1 VVRIDQ
7 VFGRDAFEQLLLH
20 FQRRFAR
27 GEARAVAEA
36 KDVRVH
42 RHGRF
47 SKRRVEHHIGGFA
60 ADAGQGFEGFARAGH
75 LPAVLFHQNPAGF
88 HQVLGFAAVQANG
101 LDVALQTC
109 QAQVQDLLRR
119 TRHREEFA
127 RGLVH
132 AHIRGLGRQQHGG
145 QQLEHAGVFQLG
157 HGHGVGGLQ
166 GGQEGFDLCGFH
178 GVSRC
183 WQNDGQVNTGRYT
196 MPLQFADRLN
206 NVETSAIRELFK
218 LLGKP
223 GIISFAGGFPDSAM
237 FDVDGIREAS
247 NAALS
252 QDPGAALQYGATEGF
267 GPLRE
272 QLAHFM
278 GQKGAK
284 DVAADQL
291 IVTTGSQQGLDL
303 IGKTMISPGDKVI
316 VEGPTFLATIQCFRL
331 YGADLISAPVDGHGV
346 KTDELEKLIAEH
358 KPKFVYLIPTFGNP
372 SGALLSA
379 ERRKQV
385 LEMAV
390 KHQTLIVEDDPY
402 GDLYF
407 GEAPP
412 PSLLA
417 MSASVPGSRELLVHC
432 GSLSKVLSPGLR
444 VGWMIAPA
452 ELLGKATMCKQFSD
466 AHTSTFAQATAAQYL
481 KAGRMPATLDKV
493 RAVYAQRAQTM
504 GDALR
509 KELGDAVEFV
519 QPQGGLFVWARLTGA
534 GGQVNDG
541 NVYAKRAIEQ
551 GVAFVPGTPF
561 FCANPDHATFRLSF
575 ATVGE
580 DKILE
585 GVSRLAK
592 AL

>member
-1 VVRIDQ
+1 MAIP
-7 VFGRDAFEQLLLH
+7 
-20 FQRRFAR
+20 FA
-27 GEARAVAEA
+27 
-36 KDVRVH
+36 
-42 RHGRF
+42 
-47 SKRRVEHHIGGFA
+47 S
-60 ADAGQGFEGFARAGH
+60 
-75 LPAVLFHQNPAGF
+75 
-88 HQVLGFAAVQANG
+88 
-101 LDVALQTC
+101 
-109 QAQVQDLLRR
+109 
-119 TRHREEFA
+119 
-127 RGLVH
+127 
-132 AHIRGLGRQQHGG
+132 
-145 QQLEHAGVFQLG
+145 
-157 HGHGVGGLQ
+157 
-166 GGQEGFDLCGFH
+166 
-178 GVSRC
+178 
-183 WQNDGQVNTGRYT
+183 
-196 MPLQFADRLN
+196 RLN

-247 NAALS
+247 NAALA

-284 DVAADQL
+284 DVAPEQL
-291 IVTTGSQQGLDL
+291 IVTTGSQQALDL
-303 IGKTMISPGDKVI
+303 LGKTLISPGDKVI

-331 YGADLISAPVDGHGV
+331 YGAELISAPIDGDGV
-346 KTDELEKLIAEH
+346 QTDKLEALISEH

-372 SGALLSA
+372 SGAMLSA
-379 ERRKQV
+379 ERRKRV
-385 LEMAV
+385 LELAV
-390 KHQTLIVEDDPY
+390 QYNTLIVEDDPY

-407 GEAPP
+407 GDAPP
-412 PSLLA
+412 PSLMA
-417 MSASVPGSRELLVHC
+417 MSPQVPGSRDLLVHC

-452 ELLGKATMCKQFSD
+452 ELLAKATMCKQFSD

-493 RAVYAQRAQTM
+493 RSVYAKRAQTM

-509 KELGDAVEFV
+509 SELGDAVSFV

-534 GGQVNDG
+534 GGKVADG
-541 NVYAKRAIEQ
+541 NAYAKRAIDQ
-551 GVAFVPGTPF
+551 GVAFVPGSPF
-561 FCANPDHATFRLSF
+561 FSATPDNATFRLSF